1 MSAQSRLPVAVHDD
15 VIKWKHFRRY
25 WPFVWG
31 IHRSSVNSPLKGQ
44 WRGAL
49 VFSLIY
55 VWINGW
61 VHNHDAG
68 DLRRHHAHL
77 DVTVIGDGMALANRK
92 RITHWNGNAVLT
104 NLLSPWSLATQ
115 EVVIVT
121 TFCATSDGN
130 NLSVSGWQWKQ
141 RCNSI
146 LWEYGVVVG
155 NAVYIYWDHFS
166 VYWSI
171 DTLIKKRNSIVN
183 ISDTDTWVHQL
194 EPIKAHHF
202 ISHGVSPFVLEA
214 CQTRLL
220 HNLLAQ
226 LLTTGSLPALR
237 IAQGTASELRTLQ
250 STQYTVQI
258 MFPQYIFR
266 PTNQTSCHSS
276 HL

>member
-104 NLLSPWSLATQ
+104 NLLSPWLHKKLSLWQRSVRPAMVTTSPFQ
-115 EVVIVT
+115 GDSENNVVIPYY
-121 TFCATSDGN
+121 DN
-130 NLSVSGWQWKQ
+130 MVS
-141 RCNSI
+141 
-146 LWEYGVVVG
+146 
-155 NAVYIYWDHFS
+155 
-166 VYWSI
+166 
-171 DTLIKKRNSIVN
+171 
-183 ISDTDTWVHQL
+183 
-194 EPIKAHHF
+194 
-202 ISHGVSPFVLEA
+202 
-214 CQTRLL
+214 
-220 HNLLAQ
+220 
-226 LLTTGSLPALR
+226 
-237 IAQGTASELRTLQ
+237 
-250 STQYTVQI
+250 
-258 MFPQYIFR
+258 
-266 PTNQTSCHSS
+266 
-276 HL
+276 